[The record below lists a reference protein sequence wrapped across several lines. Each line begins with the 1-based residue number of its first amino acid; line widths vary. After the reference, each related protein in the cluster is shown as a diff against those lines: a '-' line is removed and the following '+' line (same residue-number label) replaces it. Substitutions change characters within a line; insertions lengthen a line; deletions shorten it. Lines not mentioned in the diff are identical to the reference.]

1 MQPRK
6 VRLTLDV
13 LTAQPLQALRDAGNY
28 SRIGV
33 DNPRNGLYET
43 FEVLHVQAEVVATKK
58 GRTP

>member
-13 LTAQPLQALRDAGNY
+13 LTAQPLLALRDAGNY

-43 FEVLHVQAEVVATKK
+43 FDVLRVEAKVVSPEKEQ
-58 GRTP
+58 G